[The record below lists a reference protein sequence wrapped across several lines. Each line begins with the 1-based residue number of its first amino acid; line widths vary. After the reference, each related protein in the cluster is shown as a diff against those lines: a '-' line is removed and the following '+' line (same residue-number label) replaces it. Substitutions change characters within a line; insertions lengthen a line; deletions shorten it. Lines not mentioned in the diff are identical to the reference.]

1 MQSKE
6 YILITR
12 PIKPLEYYKG
22 GEVISVERISDGDI
36 LNFDPEYNYHVTH
49 DYDYDDP
56 YCMQLVK
63 SAKPNFKNPDY
74 EQEKAKYDDDYRQ
87 YKSQLKKW
95 NTANKLYEAE
105 QAELTKQKEL
115 QLLKQLQEKYG
126 KID

>member
-22 GEVISVERISDGDI
+22 GEVISVERISEDEK
-36 LNFDPEYNYHVTH
+36 LNFDPDYDYHVTH

-63 SAKPNFKNPDY
+63 SAKPNLKNPDY

-87 YKSQLKKW
+87 YKSQ
-95 NTANKLYEAE
+95 
-105 QAELTKQKEL
+105 
-115 QLLKQLQEKYG
+115 
-126 KID
+126 